1 MPEVGR
7 CEPAGARAEDR
18 TRGWFVRPTLF
29 TRIGNDARIAREEI
43 FGPVLTVIEYAD
55 DAEAVRI
62 ANDSEYGLGGTVW
75 SSDPSRAMA
84 VASAVQTGTIGIN
97 GYVPEP
103 VAPYG
108 GIKASGIGKEFGPE
122 SLASYQSVKSI
133 YQF

>member
-1 MPEVGR
+1 V
-7 CEPAGARAEDR
+7 
-18 TRGWFVRPTLF
+18 T
-29 TRIGNDARIAREEI
+29 DARISREEI

-75 SSDPSRAMA
+75 SSDPGRAMA
-84 VASAVQTGTIGIN
+84 VASAVKTGTIGISD
-97 GYVPEP
+97 YVPEP

-108 GIKASGIGKEFGPE
+108 GIKASGIGKELAPE
-122 SLASYQSVKSI
+122 GLAAYQSVKSI